1 MGQLDN
7 KEKSW
12 FEERLKA
19 IDEEQMINNQ
29 HTHRENTD
37 DLNQPSPRFKSSL
50 EKSNRKVQS
59 SGMKIRSDNGEFSL
73 LKIVL

>member
-19 IDEEQMINNQ
+19 IDDGYRCDQFFLSTFFTLII
-29 HTHRENTD
+29 
-37 DLNQPSPRFKSSL
+37 L
-50 EKSNRKVQS
+50 RK
-59 SGMKIRSDNGEFSL
+59 F
-73 LKIVL
+73 